1 MRKKVRKIIKERAVS
16 VLLSMAM
23 FVTSVPVQTFAQD
36 KPQDIF
42 RIAENGMTQDILDS
56 DVFTCLHQWHVWTK
70 IQIPGIIL
78 ESGVEVTVHLHQ
90 VLM

>member
-16 VLLSMAM
+16 VLLSLAM

-42 RIAENGMTQDILDS
+42 RIAENGMHTGY
-56 DVFTCLHQWHVWTK
+56 T
-70 IQIPGIIL
+70 
-78 ESGVEVTVHLHQ
+78 
-90 VLM
+90 

>member
-16 VLLSMAM
+16 VLLSLAM

-56 DVFTCLHQWHVWTK
+56 DVFYTCFLSNIRRSPLRLRWTV
-70 IQIPGIIL
+70 PPFL
-78 ESGVEVTVHLHQ
+78 RL
-90 VLM
+90 